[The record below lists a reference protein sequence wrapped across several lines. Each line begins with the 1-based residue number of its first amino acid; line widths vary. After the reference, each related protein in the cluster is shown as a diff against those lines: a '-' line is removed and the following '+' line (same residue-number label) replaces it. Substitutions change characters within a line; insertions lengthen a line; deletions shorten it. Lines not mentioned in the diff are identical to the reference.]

1 MSRLISWI
9 DTPEALQ
16 AAVHEGGDTLSRV
29 DTLSAPV
36 ESPDSVVRGIKAIEN
51 TFDKVTGFD
60 YQTFFMNLAADAVWV
75 VFKIIIAIAL
85 YYIGRWLI
93 RRLLV
98 ILNRLYDRRK
108 VDRSLRS
115 FLTGIVQALAY
126 IVLVLTIV
134 QVLGINTTSIVALL
148 ASAGLAVGM
157 ALSGT
162 LQNFAGGV
170 MILLFKP
177 YKVGDY
183 ITAQGQSG
191 TVTDIRIFST
201 QILTTDHQ
209 TIYIPNNSISTSI
222 IDNFSQAEFRR
233 VEWTVSVEYGTDAD
247 RVREVIMGLLRAD
260 KRVVSEPAEPVV
272 YLSALGDSAVNFSA
286 RAWVRNADYWAT
298 FFEIN
303 ELIYKTLPAEGIA
316 FPFPQLDVTI
326 KNNNN

>member
-1 MSRLISWI
+1 MSLI
-9 DTPEALQ
+9 DTPQALQ
-16 AAVHEGGDTLSRV
+16 AAQQSADTLSRV
-29 DTLSAPV
+29 DTLPVPV
-36 ESPDSVVRGIKAIEN
+36 ESADSVVTGIKAIEH
-51 TFDKVTGFD
+51 TFDKMTGFD

-75 VFKIIIAIAL
+75 VFKIIVAIIL

-93 RRLLV
+93 RRLLAF
-98 ILNRLYDRRK
+98 LNHLYDRRK
-108 VDRSLRS
+108 VDPSLRS
-115 FLTGIVQALAY
+115 FLTGVVQALTY
-126 IVLVLTIV
+126 IVLALTII

-183 ITAQGQSG
+183 ISAQGQTG

-201 QILTTDHQ
+201 QILTADHQ

-247 RVREVIMGLLRAD
+247 RVRAVIIDIMRSD
-260 KRVVSEPAEPVV
+260 SRVLSQPAEPVV
-272 YLSALGDSAVNFSA
+272 YLAAMEDSSIKFSA
-286 RAWVRNADYWAT
+286 RAWVRNADYWPT

-303 ELIYKTLPAEGIA
+303 EKIYKTLPAEGIA

>member
-16 AAVHEGGDTLSRV
+16 AVHSGADTLSRA
-29 DTLSAPV
+29 DSLSAPI
-36 ESPDSVVRGIKAIEN
+36 ESPDSVARGIKAIEH
-51 TFDKVTGFD
+51 TLDKVAGFD
-60 YQTFFMNLAADAVWV
+60 YQSFLMDFATDAVWV
-75 VFKIIIAIAL
+75 VFKIIIAIVL

-98 ILNRLYDRRK
+98 ILNRLYERRK
-108 VDRSLRS
+108 VDKSLRS

-126 IVLVLTIV
+126 VVLILTIV
-134 QVLGINTTSIVALL
+134 QVLGINTTSLVALL

-170 MILLFKP
+170 MVLLFKP

-201 QILTTDHQ
+201 QILTVDHR

-233 VEWTVSVEYGTDAD
+233 VDWTVSVEYGTDAD
-247 RVREVIMGLLRAD
+247 RVREVILELLRAD

-272 YLSALGDSAVNFSA
+272 YLSAMGDSSVSFSA
-286 RAWVRNADYWAT
+286 RAWVRNADYWDT

-303 ELIYKTLPAEGIA
+303 EKIYKTLPAKGIA

>member
-1 MSRLISWI
+1 MSKFMSLI
-9 DTPEALQ
+9 DTPDLAQ
-16 AAVHEGGDTLSRV
+16 AAQEGADTLSRV
-29 DTLSAPV
+29 DTLPAAV
-36 ESPDSVVRGIKAIEN
+36 EAPDSVVKGLKAIEQ

-60 YQTFFMNLAADAVWV
+60 YQGFFMNLAADAVWV
-75 VFKIIIAIAL
+75 VFKIIIAIVL

-93 RRLLV
+93 RRLLSF
-98 ILNRLYDRRK
+98 LNHLYDRRH
-108 VDRSLRS
+108 VDPSLRS
-115 FLTGIVQALAY
+115 FLTGVVQALTY
-126 IVLVLTIV
+126 VVLALTII

-183 ITAQGQSG
+183 ISAQGQTG

-233 VEWTVSVEYGTDAD
+233 VEWSVSVEYGTDAD
-247 RVREVIMGLLRAD
+247 RVREIIIDLLRAD
-260 KRVVSEPAEPVV
+260 GRVLSEPAQPVV
-272 YLSALGDSAVNFSA
+272 YLAAMEDSAIKFSA
-286 RAWVRNADYWAT
+286 RAWVRNADYWNV

-303 ELIYKTLPAEGIA
+303 EKIYKTLPREGIA

>member
-1 MSRLISWI
+1 MSKFISFI
-9 DTPEALQ
+9 DTSEASTSVSD
-16 AAVHEGGDTLSRV
+16 ASDALSRV
-29 DTLSAPV
+29 DTLASPV
-36 ESPDSVVRGIKAIEN
+36 EAPDSVVTGIRAIEQ
-51 TFDKVTGFD
+51 TLDKVAGFD
-60 YQTFFMNLAADAVWV
+60 YQSFFMNLAADAVWV
-75 VFKIIIAIAL
+75 VLKIILAIVL

-93 RRLLV
+93 RRLLL
-98 ILNRLYDRRK
+98 ILSHLYERRH
-108 VDRSLRS
+108 VDHSLRS
-115 FLTGIVQALAY
+115 FLTGVVQALAY
-126 IVLVLTIV
+126 VVLALTII

-148 ASAGLAVGM
+148 ASAGLAIGM

-201 QILTTDHQ
+201 QILTSDHQ

-247 RVREVIMGLLRAD
+247 RVREVILELLRAD
-260 KRVVSEPAEPVV
+260 TRVVSEPAEPVV
-272 YLSALGDSAVNFSA
+272 YLSALSDSAVVFSA

-298 FFEIN
+298 FFDIN
-303 ELIYKTLPAEGIA
+303 EEIYKTLPAEGIA

>member
-1 MSRLISWI
+1 MSKFMSLI
-9 DTPEALQ
+9 DTPDLAQ
-16 AAVHEGGDTLSRV
+16 AAQEGADTLSRV
-29 DTLSAPV
+29 DALPAAV
-36 ESPDSVVRGIKAIEN
+36 EAPDSVVKGLKAIEQ

-60 YQTFFMNLAADAVWV
+60 YQGFFMNLAADAVWV
-75 VFKIIIAIAL
+75 VFKIIIAIVL

-93 RRLLV
+93 RRLLSF
-98 ILNRLYDRRK
+98 LNHLYDRRH
-108 VDRSLRS
+108 VDPSLRS
-115 FLTGIVQALAY
+115 FLTGVVQALTY
-126 IVLVLTIV
+126 VVLALTII

-183 ITAQGQSG
+183 ISAQGQTG

-233 VEWTVSVEYGTDAD
+233 VEWSVSVEYGTDAD
-247 RVREVIMGLLRAD
+247 RVREIIIDLLRAD
-260 KRVVSEPAEPVV
+260 GRVLSEPAQPVV
-272 YLSALGDSAVNFSA
+272 YLAAMEDSAIKFSA
-286 RAWVRNADYWAT
+286 RAWVRNADYWGV

-303 ELIYKTLPAEGIA
+303 EKIYKTLPREGIA

>member
-1 MSRLISWI
+1 MNAIMPKYMSSI
-9 DTPEALQ
+9 DVSEIVPSAQ
-16 AAVHEGGDTLSRV
+16 QSADTLSSV
-29 DTLSAPV
+29 IEA
-36 ESPDSVVRGIKAIEN
+36 PDSVATGIRAIEQ

-60 YQTFFMNLAADAVWV
+60 YQTFFMNLASDAVWV
-75 VFKIIIAIAL
+75 VLKIILAIVL
-85 YYIGRWLI
+85 YYLGRWII
-93 RRLLV
+93 RRLLSF
-98 ILNRLYDRRK
+98 LNHLYDRRN
-108 VDRSLRS
+108 VDLSLRS
-115 FLTGIVQALAY
+115 FLTGVVKAVAY
-126 IVLVLTIV
+126 VILVLTII

-183 ITAQGQSG
+183 ISAQGQTG

-233 VEWTVSVEYGTDAD
+233 VEWSVSVEYGTDAD
-247 RVREVIMGLLRAD
+247 RVREIIIGLLHAD
-260 KRVVSEPAEPVV
+260 GRVLSEPARPVV
-272 YLSALGDSAVNFSA
+272 YLAAMEDSSIRFSA
-286 RAWVRNADYWAT
+286 RAWVRNADYWDT

-303 ELIYKTLPAEGIA
+303 EKIYKTLPREGIA